1 LSNLPSK
8 FDSNSGLSRRDLL
21 RAASASAAVS
31 LAEPAISWSQA
42 ASSADN
48 PTKGRAANSLTAASM
63 PQGWTLDEIH
73 RRWQK
78 VRTLMKAA
86 QLDCLL
92 LPGAEPDGLYLSASS
107 ASWVV
112 FPYDGRPAA
121 IFPGREPLPVEILG
135 AGAGARE
142 RSSEK
147 SGEKFGEK
155 GGEKN
160 APDLGMDLRSP
171 RTEEE
176 GMVSPLLVD
185 VLREKGMA
193 QARIGVSN
201 LQDVY
206 RNLEGNV
213 NYTTYDHVLKA
224 FPQSKFVPAS
234 DLMMRVKL
242 VRSPEEIAVL
252 EKATQVG
259 EAGLRAMFAT
269 ARPGVTHRE
278 VWTNVWRTMWEA
290 SGEYPRVSIAAN
302 AQGATTHGRPV
313 DEALSSGAVLAEEI
327 TSSVLGYQA
336 QVNHSVAIGT
346 APADWDS
353 AAKYSIEVF
362 NNLLEW
368 IAPGKTYKE
377 FVDFYGQKQEARG
390 TKPQNV
396 VLWTC
401 GFGDGP
407 RSGPGGRT
415 EGVNLS
421 FEAGQVFDLK
431 PVIAIRDGKG
441 ALAQFGDSVLVTEKG
456 ARRLGTRKLEVMSL
470 GG

>member
-1 LSNLPSK
+1 MSNLSSK
-8 FDSNSGLSRRDLL
+8 SDSNSGLSRRDML
-21 RAASASAAVS
+21 RGVSAGAAVS
-31 LAEPAISWSQA
+31 LAAPALTWSREPQ
-42 ASSADN
+42 SADN
-48 PTKGRAANSLTAASM
+48 PTKTPPANRLSAASM

-73 RRWQK
+73 RRWQS
-78 VRTLMKAA
+78 VRQRMKDAH
-86 QLDCLL
+86 LDCLL
-92 LPGAEPDGLYLSASS
+92 LPGAEPDGRYLSASS
-107 ASWVV
+107 ANWVV

-121 IFPGREPLPVEILG
+121 IFAGREPLPVEILG
-135 AGAGARE
+135 AGSR
-142 RSSEK
+142 EK
-147 SGEKFGEK
+147 SRDKEKK
-155 GGEKN
+155 DV
-160 APDLGMDLRSP
+160 DLGMDLRSP

-176 GMVSPLLVD
+176 GMVSPILID

-193 QARIGVSN
+193 QAHIGVGN

-224 FPQSKFVPAS
+224 FPQAKFTPAS
-234 DLMMRVKL
+234 DLMMRAKL
-242 VRSPEEIAVL
+242 VRSAEEIGVF

-259 EAGLRAMFAT
+259 EAGLRAMFAA
-269 ARPGVTHRE
+269 ARPGVSHRE

-302 AQGATTHGRPV
+302 AQGASTHARPV

-336 QVNHSVAIGT
+336 QVNHSVALGA

-353 AAKYSIEVF
+353 AAGYTIELF
-362 NNLLEW
+362 QILLDW

-377 FVDFYGQKQEARG
+377 FVDFYGQKQEARD

-431 PVIAIRDGKG
+431 PVIAVRNGNG

-456 ARRLGTRKLEVMSL
+456 ARRLGTRKLEVITL
-470 GG
+470 RG

>member
-1 LSNLPSK
+1 VSNLSSK
-8 FDSNSGLSRRDLL
+8 SDSNAGLSRRDLL
-21 RAASASAAVS
+21 RGASAGAAVS
-31 LAEPAISWSQA
+31 LSAPALAWSREPQ
-42 ASSADN
+42 SADN
-48 PTKGRAANSLTAASM
+48 SAKNLPANRLSAASM

-73 RRWQK
+73 RRWQS
-78 VRTLMKAA
+78 VRLRMKDAH
-86 QLDCLL
+86 LDYLL
-92 LPGAEPDGLYLSASS
+92 LPGAEPDGRYLSAST
-107 ASWVV
+107 ANWVV
-112 FPYDGRPAA
+112 FPYEGRPAA
-121 IFPGREPLPVEILG
+121 IFSGREPLPVEILG
-135 AGAGARE
+135 AGSR
-142 RSSEK
+142 EK
-147 SGEKFGEK
+147 SREKDK
-155 GGEKN
+155 KDI
-160 APDLGMDLRSP
+160 DLGMDLRSP

-176 GMVSPLLVD
+176 GMVSPILIE

-193 QARIGVSN
+193 QARIGVGN

-224 FPQSKFVPAS
+224 FPQAKFTPAS
-234 DLMMRVKL
+234 DLMMRAKL
-242 VRSPEEIAVL
+242 VRSAEEIGVF

-259 EAGLRAMFAT
+259 EAGLRAMFTT
-269 ARPGVTHRE
+269 ARPGVSHRD

-302 AQGATTHGRPV
+302 AQGASTHGRPL
-313 DEALSSGAVLAEEI
+313 DEALASGAVLSEEI

-336 QVNHSVAIGT
+336 QVNHSVALGA
-346 APADWDS
+346 APADWNS
-353 AAKYSIEVF
+353 AAGYSIDLFQILVD
-362 NNLLEW
+362 W

-377 FVDFYGQKQEARG
+377 FVDFYGQKQEARD

-431 PVIAIRDGKG
+431 PVIAVRNGNG
-441 ALAQFGDSVLVTEKG
+441 ALAQFGDSVVVTEKG
-456 ARRLGTRKLEVMSL
+456 ARRLGTQKLEVMTL
-470 GG
+470 GA

>member
-1 LSNLPSK
+1 MPKVSSESGL
-8 FDSNSGLSRRDLL
+8 NSALSRRDLL
-21 RAASASAAVS
+21 RGAPVAAASLAVPA
-31 LAEPAISWSQA
+31 LAWSGESQTPDIA
-42 ASSADN
+42 
-48 PTKGRAANSLTAASM
+48 TKTTSTNQLGPKSM
-63 PQGWTLDEIH
+63 PRGWTLDEIH
-73 RRWQK
+73 RRWHS
-78 VRTLMKAA
+78 VRLRMKEA

-92 LPGAEPDGLYLSASS
+92 LPGAEPDGRYLSASS

-121 IFPGREPLPVEILG
+121 IFPGREPLPLEIVG
-135 AGAGARE
+135 ADAP
-142 RSSEK
+142 EK
-147 SGEKFGEK
+147 SRDLQ
-155 GGEKN
+155 KN
-160 APDLGMDLRSP
+160 SVDLGMDLRSP

-176 GMVSPLLVD
+176 GMVSPIVVD

-201 LQDVY
+201 LEGVY

-213 NYTTYDHVLKA
+213 NYTTYDRVLKA
-224 FPQSKFVPAS
+224 FSQAKFTSAS

-242 VRSPEEIAVL
+242 VRSAEEIAVL
-252 EKATQVG
+252 EKATMVG

-269 ARPGVTHRE
+269 ARPGVSHRE
-278 VWTNVWRTMWEA
+278 VWTNTWRAMWEA

-302 AQGATTHGRPV
+302 AQGASTHGRPQ
-313 DEALSSGAVLAEEI
+313 DESLASGAVLAEEI
-327 TSSVLGYQA
+327 TSSVLGYLA
-336 QVNHSVAIGT
+336 QVNHSVAIGA

-353 AAKYSIEVF
+353 AARYSIDLFHV
-362 NNLLEW
+362 LLDW
-368 IAPGKTYKE
+368 IAPGRTYKE
-377 FVDFYGQKQEARG
+377 FVDFYGQKQEARE

-431 PVIAIRDGKG
+431 PVIAIRQGNG

-456 ARRLGTRKLEVMSL
+456 ARRLGTRKLEVLTL
-470 GG
+470 GA